1 MNIVMQYGNN
11 ETEISSQ
18 EWDVA
23 FIGQVNDQ
31 REKVAKQFIENNSL
45 LTWEIKYNA
54 NSYNLEIDGNLIAV
68 DLLNDYLERYELK
81 DKKIVI
87 DATSM
92 GVADFL
98 VLIQSLYDI
107 NNISFD
113 VLYLEPQSY
122 RISNNSFIEKRNFE
136 LSDGVGGYIGIP
148 GQSLSFERTD
158 RAVFFCGYEAERL
171 DRAFEELDII
181 GKNTQLIFGIPPFH
195 AGWDINSFSNHINV
209 IEKQS
214 INQQFYYCGASNP
227 LAICDKLDIIY
238 DSLAENEKLFIIPI
252 GTKPMAIGACIYK
265 VAKNDKYKL
274 SILYDHPI
282 RKEGRSTD
290 ISRWNLYNIVL

>member
-11 ETEISSQ
+11 ETEISFQ
-18 EWDVA
+18 QWDVA
-23 FIGQVNDQ
+23 FVGKVNDY
-31 REKVAKQFIENNSL
+31 REKVAKQFIEEKSSS
-45 LTWEIKYNA
+45 TWEIWYNA
-54 NSYNLEIDGNLIAV
+54 NDYNLEINGNIIAV
-68 DLLNDYLERYELK
+68 DSLNDYLEQCELIN
-81 DKKIVI
+81 KKIII
-87 DATSM
+87 DATSI
-92 GVADFL
+92 GVANFL

-107 NNISFD
+107 NNRSFD
-113 VLYLEPQSY
+113 ILYLEPQSY

-136 LSDGVGGYIGIP
+136 LSEGVGGYIGIP

-209 IEKQS
+209 IEKQG
-214 INQQFYYCGASNP
+214 INQKFYYCGASNP
-227 LAICDKLDIIY
+227 LSICDKLDIIY
-238 DSLAENEKLFIIPI
+238 DSLAEDEKLFIIPI

-265 VAKNDKYKL
+265 VSKNDKYKL
-274 SILYDHPI
+274 SILHDHPI
-282 RKEGRSTD
+282 RKQGRSTD
-290 ISRWNLYNIVL
+290 VSRWNLYNIVL